1 MQLRAGLVGL
11 TVALASLMVA
21 ALPSVPASLETFRR
35 SYGGAGADAA
45 QGIVVGSDGTIYMAG
60 STNSYGPNPPNLY
73 LSIFNS
79 DNTHRCSVALDF
91 GGSEEG
97 SALRLHGGKLYVA
110 GYTSAGSN
118 PPNILVARFDANCN
132 LEVLKLID
140 LGGQEVSSSIA
151 VEPSSPPNF
160 YIVGSQTTLGAFILK
175 LDSSL
180 DAVWAKVFKV
190 TSGDDVARAVEFSGG
205 KLYVAGT
212 AFSPGDTNIF
222 LSLFDSAGNHAGTR
236 LISSANVDEGR
247 HIAVRDGDVY
257 LAGSTFFP
265 GRNREVFAA
274 KFDTN
279 LNAQWMRVLGTAS
292 GDEAGRAVAVTDTGV
307 VYVAGWTTFFGSQ
320 DVLMVAL
327 SGTGAVSHAFAVAAA
342 DPLPELA
349 SSASARA
356 GCVYVAGQNTNWPL
370 FYVALDVE
378 SNLVSMSLTISS
390 PTPSIASAAVVVSSP
405 TPTLAPF
412 SPSIDSTASPDV
424 DAFYTKFCPDTLLVA
439 TTTTSTATQTTTLAT
454 TITYTSTTTAY
465 QIATTTLTSVERVT
479 STEKTTTTIFTTQTQ
494 VSTVYVTSTSTA
506 VQTTTTA
513 VTSTAT
519 SYLTTTKS
527 ETVTVTS
534 TTLFA
539 ESLSTYVLPA
549 LLVLIAGLLS
559 ATLITRRR
567 RRLLQY

>member
-1 MQLRAGLVGL
+1 MKLRVGLVGL
-11 TVALASLMVA
+11 AVALAFLMVA

-35 SYGGAGADAA
+35 SYGGAGADVA
-45 QGIVVGSDGTIYMAG
+45 QGIVVGSDGTIYMTG

-79 DNTHRCSVALDF
+79 DNSHRCSVAVDL

-110 GYTSAGSN
+110 GHTSAGSN
-118 PPNILVARFDANCN
+118 PPNIVVARLDANCN

-160 YIVGSQTTLGAFILK
+160 YIAGSQTTLGAFILK

-180 DAVWAKVFKV
+180 DAVWAKIFKV
-190 TSGDDVARAVEFSGG
+190 SSGGDVARAVEFSGG

-212 AFSPGDTNIF
+212 AVDSLGDTNAF
-222 LSLFDSAGNHAGTR
+222 LSLFDPAGNHVGTR
-236 LISSANVDEGR
+236 LVSSANSDEGI
-247 HIAVRDGDVY
+247 HIAVRGGDVY
-257 LAGSTFFP
+257 IAGSTFFP
-265 GRNREVFAA
+265 GRNLEALVA
-274 KFDTN
+274 KFDTS
-279 LNAQWMRVLGTAS
+279 LNAQWIRVLGTAS
-292 GDEAGRAVAVTDTGV
+292 GNEAGRAVAVTDTGL
-307 VYVAGWTTFFGSQ
+307 VYVAGWTSFLGSP
-320 DVLMVAL
+320 DVLLLAL
-327 SGTGAVSHAFAVAAA
+327 SGTGAISHAFAVAAA
-342 DPLPELA
+342 GPLTDLA
-349 SSASARA
+349 SSAYARS
-356 GCVYVAGQNTNWPL
+356 GCVYAAGQNTNWPL
-370 FYVALDVE
+370 FYVALDAE
-378 SNLVSMSLTISS
+378 SNPVSMTISS
-390 PTPSIASAAVVVSSP
+390 PTPSIASAAAVVSSP

-412 SPSIDSTASPDV
+412 SPSLDSTASPDV
-424 DAFYTKFCPDTLLVA
+424 DALYLKFCPDTLLVA

-454 TITYTSTTTAY
+454 TITATSTTTAY

-479 STEKTTTTIFTTQTQ
+479 TTEKTTTTIFTTQTQ
-494 VSTVYVTSTSTA
+494 VSTVYVTSTSTT

-519 SYLTTTKS
+519 SYLTATKS
-527 ETVTVTS
+527 ETVTVTY

-539 ESLSTYVLPA
+539 EPVSTYVLPA
-549 LLVLIAGLLS
+549 LLVLIAGLLA

-567 RRLLQY
+567 RRLFQY